1 MLPWSCPHPK
11 AQYLPPLLAPRCAL
25 ESGEFLIK
33 TPLLG
38 IKGSAV
44 FQEFSILAKSSQ
56 PAVLD
61 ANTLFPT
68 MTVRSLSRSFTWVTN
83 WSLLSS
89 RRESNEVGGIG
100 VLFGPTH
107 LWTLVIT

>member
-11 AQYLPPLLAPRCAL
+11 AQYLPAPLVPRCAL

-44 FQEFSILAKSSQ
+44 FQEFGILAKSSQ
-56 PAVLD
+56 PAVPGSLHSTWSP
-61 ANTLFPT
+61 TLY
-68 MTVRSLSRSFTWVTN
+68 SLQ
-83 WSLLSS
+83 
-89 RRESNEVGGIG
+89 
-100 VLFGPTH
+100 
-107 LWTLVIT
+107 